1 MGVCI
6 RHPLWGP
13 SRVTDREGVLARGPE
28 GPAAVVRMSPS
39 QSPERGGPSPTRTRP
54 PPDSGIG
61 DHPTALGSRA
71 I

>member
-1 MGVCI
+1 MCI
-6 RHPLWGP
+6 RHPLRGL

-28 GPAAVVRMSPS
+28 GPVTVVGMSPS
-39 QSPERGGPSPTRTRP
+39 QCPEWGGPSPTWTRP
-54 PPDSGIG
+54 PLDSGIR